1 MIINKKNIINK
12 KKRIKELV
20 FNIINLQTYMYM
32 KKYVFLAASA
42 LALASCTSD
51 DFLGDTQGNVQSN
64 TSAINFDGGTGK
76 ITRASTLT
84 GDKAA
89 GALNNNYV
97 VFGYKTA
104 QDNSTTTTVFDHYT
118 INWNNQAGK
127 TESNTCGWEY
137 VGQKANSLSK
147 LPGDKDQTIKYWDYS
162 ASQYDFVAFSFGK
175 AIQGE
180 GDGKVK
186 ATAVTT
192 TPKLS
197 YTLTG
202 AVNDLAK
209 CFIAD
214 RITAKSTVENKKNN
228 LLVAYKDNVQ
238 FNFRSLSTKVTMGIY
253 ETVPGYSVKDVVFY
267 SDKDTKLNG
276 ENNKPT
282 LYAAKATI
290 PSGKGTITVT
300 FPETDNTKTDYNK
313 AHVNF
318 EVASGETNS
327 SSITFR
333 DLSTDTRESNETGTA
348 YIGRD
353 ITKISTPKKDDGTTK
368 DYNVVIPA
376 EVGDLTLKVDYTLES
391 IDGSGETIKVTGA
404 TAVVPGKYTNWEP
417 NYAYTYIFKISDKTN
432 GSTGGENDPAGLYPI
447 KFDAIVTETET
458 GKQETI
464 TTVDKKSIT
473 TYAKGEINN
482 EYKTNDNIYVSV
494 NNTTALHIKK
504 GEDDT
509 TPTNVKLYT
518 ATGIGSYEKNIT
530 EATVALCL
538 SKGTNTATTGEKV
551 LSVDDDNKLTVTPA
565 TGLTI
570 ATQIE
575 AADAVDGNAINGN
588 FAKFKPT
595 TPGTYV
601 FEFTDT
607 DTNKYYKVIIV
618 K

>member
-1 MIINKKNIINK
+1 
-12 KKRIKELV
+12 
-20 FNIINLQTYMYM
+20 M

-51 DFLGDTQGNVQSN
+51 DFLGNTPGNVQSN

-76 ITRASTLT
+76 ITRATTQTGADAAKTL
-84 GDKAA
+84 GYS
-89 GALNNNYV
+89 YV
-97 VFGYKTA
+97 VYGYKTVN
-104 QDNSTTTTVFDHYT
+104 DVPTTVFDHYT
-118 INWNNQAGK
+118 IKWNGLKDK

-137 VGQKANSLSK
+137 VGQKANSLSS
-147 LPGDKDQTIKYWDYS
+147 LEGDKDQTIKYWDYS

-175 AIQGE
+175 ATQGDE
-180 GDGKVK
+180 EGKV
-186 ATAVTT
+186 TASKIDN
-192 TPKLS
+192 TPS

-202 AVNDLAK
+202 NVNELAK

-214 RITAKSTVENKKNN
+214 RITATPKETTTKKAN
-228 LLVAYKDNVQ
+228 LLVGYKDDVQ

-253 ETVPGYSVKDVVFY
+253 ETIPGYSVKDVVFY
-267 SDKDTKLNG
+267 SDKTTALSG

-282 LYAAKATI
+282 LYAASASI
-290 PSGKGTITVT
+290 PSGKGTITVK
-300 FPETDNTKTDYNK
+300 FPTTDENNTDYNK
-313 AHVNF
+313 AHVEF
-318 EVASGETNS
+318 KAATGSDNS
-327 SSITFR
+327 SSIQFGK
-333 DLSTDTRESNETGTA
+333 LSTVDKENEEKGTTGF
-348 YIGRD
+348 IGRD
-353 ITKISTPKKDDGTTK
+353 ITTFSTPKEGNNKK
-368 DYNVVIPA
+368 YEVVIPA
-376 EVGDLTLKVDYTLES
+376 KVGALTLKVDYTLES

-404 TAVVPGKYTNWEP
+404 TAVVPEKYTNWEP

-432 GSTGGENDPAGLYPI
+432 GSTGGSTAGLYPI
-447 KFDAIVTETET
+447 TFDAIVTETET

-464 TTVDKKSIT
+464 TTIADNSIT
-473 TYAKGEINN
+473 TYAKGAINE
-482 EYKTNDNIYVSV
+482 EYKKDANIYVSV
-494 NNTTALHIKK
+494 NNTTDLHIKK

-509 TPTNVKLYT
+509 TPTNVKLFT
-518 ATGIGSYEKNIT
+518 ATGTGSYEKNIT

-538 SKGTNTATTGEKV
+538 SKGTTTATTGEKV

-575 AADAVDGNAINGN
+575 AADAVDGNAISGN

-595 TPGTYV
+595 NAGTYV

-607 DTNKYYKVIIV
+607 KNKNTKYYKVIIV

>member
-1 MIINKKNIINK
+1 
-12 KKRIKELV
+12 
-20 FNIINLQTYMYM
+20 MYM

-51 DFLGDTQGNVQSN
+51 DFLGNTPGNVQSN

-76 ITRASTLT
+76 ITRATTQTGADAAKTL
-84 GDKAA
+84 GYS
-89 GALNNNYV
+89 YV
-97 VFGYKTA
+97 VYGYKTVN
-104 QDNSTTTTVFDHYT
+104 DVPTTVFDHYT
-118 INWNNQAGK
+118 IKWNGLKDK

-137 VGQKANSLSK
+137 VGQKANSLSS
-147 LPGDKDQTIKYWDYS
+147 LEGDKDQTIKYWDYS

-175 AIQGE
+175 ATQGDE
-180 GDGKVK
+180 EGKV
-186 ATAVTT
+186 TASKIDN
-192 TPKLS
+192 TPS

-202 AVNDLAK
+202 NVNELAK

-214 RITAKSTVENKKNN
+214 RITATPKETTTKKAN
-228 LLVAYKDNVQ
+228 LLVGYKDDVQ

-253 ETVPGYSVKDVVFY
+253 ETIPGYSVKDVVFY
-267 SDKDTKLNG
+267 SDKTTALSG

-282 LYAAKATI
+282 LYAASASI
-290 PSGKGTITVT
+290 PSGKGTITVK
-300 FPETDNTKTDYNK
+300 FPTTDENNTDYNK
-313 AHVNF
+313 AHVEF
-318 EVASGETNS
+318 KAATGSDNS
-327 SSITFR
+327 SSIQFGK
-333 DLSTDTRESNETGTA
+333 LSTVDKENEEKGTTGF
-348 YIGRD
+348 IGRD
-353 ITKISTPKKDDGTTK
+353 ITTFSTPKEGNNKK
-368 DYNVVIPA
+368 YEVVIPA
-376 EVGDLTLKVDYTLES
+376 KVGALTLKVDYTLES

-404 TAVVPGKYTNWEP
+404 TAVVPEKYTNWEP

-432 GSTGGENDPAGLYPI
+432 GSTGGSTAGLYPI
-447 KFDAIVTETET
+447 TFDAIVTETET

-464 TTVDKKSIT
+464 TTVADNSIT
-473 TYAKGEINN
+473 TYAKGAINE
-482 EYKTNDNIYVSV
+482 EYKKDANIYVSV
-494 NNTTALHIKK
+494 NNTTDLHIKK

-509 TPTNVKLYT
+509 TPTNVKLFT
-518 ATGIGSYEKNIT
+518 ATGTGSYEKNIT

-538 SKGTNTATTGEKV
+538 SKGTTTATTGEKV

-575 AADAVDGNAINGN
+575 AADAVDGNAISGN

-595 TPGTYV
+595 NAGTYV

-607 DTNKYYKVIIV
+607 KNKNTKYYKVIIV

>member
-1 MIINKKNIINK
+1 
-12 KKRIKELV
+12 
-20 FNIINLQTYMYM
+20 M

-51 DFLGDTQGNVQSN
+51 DFLGNTPGNVQSN

-76 ITRASTLT
+76 ITRATTQTGADAAKTL
-84 GDKAA
+84 GYS
-89 GALNNNYV
+89 YV
-97 VFGYKTA
+97 VYGYKTVN
-104 QDNSTTTTVFDHYT
+104 DVPTTVFDHYT
-118 INWNNQAGK
+118 IKWNGLKDK

-137 VGQKANSLSK
+137 VGQKANSLSS
-147 LPGDKDQTIKYWDYS
+147 LEGDKDQTIKYWDYS

-175 AIQGE
+175 ATQGDE
-180 GDGKVK
+180 EGKV
-186 ATAVTT
+186 TASKIDN
-192 TPKLS
+192 TPS

-202 AVNDLAK
+202 NVNELAK

-214 RITAKSTVENKKNN
+214 RITATPKETTTKKAN
-228 LLVAYKDNVQ
+228 LLVGYKDDVQ

-253 ETVPGYSVKDVVFY
+253 ETIPGYSVKDVVFY
-267 SDKDTKLNG
+267 SDKTTALSG

-282 LYAAKATI
+282 LYAASASI
-290 PSGKGTITVT
+290 PSGKGTITVK
-300 FPETDNTKTDYNK
+300 FPTTDENNTDYNK
-313 AHVNF
+313 AHVEF
-318 EVASGETNS
+318 KAATGSDNS
-327 SSITFR
+327 SSIQFGK
-333 DLSTDTRESNETGTA
+333 LSTVDKENEEKGTTGF
-348 YIGRD
+348 IGRD
-353 ITKISTPKKDDGTTK
+353 ITTFSTPKEGNNKK
-368 DYNVVIPA
+368 YEVVIPA
-376 EVGDLTLKVDYTLES
+376 KVGALTLKVDYTLES

-404 TAVVPGKYTNWEP
+404 TAVVPEKYTNWEP

-432 GSTGGENDPAGLYPI
+432 GSTGGSTAGLYPI
-447 KFDAIVTETET
+447 TFDAIVTETET

-464 TTVDKKSIT
+464 TTVADNSIT
-473 TYAKGEINN
+473 TYAKGVINE
-482 EYKTNDNIYVSV
+482 EYKKDANIYVSV
-494 NNTTALHIKK
+494 NNTTDLHIKK

-509 TPTNVKLYT
+509 TPTNVKLFT
-518 ATGIGSYEKNIT
+518 ATGTGSYEKNIT

-538 SKGTNTATTGEKV
+538 SKGTTTATTGEKV

-575 AADAVDGNAINGN
+575 AADAVDGNAISGN

-595 TPGTYV
+595 NAGTYV

-607 DTNKYYKVIIV
+607 KNKNTKYYKVIIV

>member
-1 MIINKKNIINK
+1 
-12 KKRIKELV
+12 
-20 FNIINLQTYMYM
+20 MYM
-32 KKYVFLAASA
+32 KKYIFLAASA
-42 LALASCTSD
+42 LTLASCTSE
-51 DFLGDTQGNVQSN
+51 DFLGNTPGNVQSN

-76 ITRASTLT
+76 ISRAT
-84 GDKAA
+84 GADAA

-97 VFGYKTA
+97 VFGYKT
-104 QDNSTTTTVFDHYT
+104 DKNDSKTTVFDHYT
-118 INWNNQAGK
+118 IHWNNLAGK
-127 TESNTCGWEY
+127 TESNTKGWEY
-137 VGQKANSLSK
+137 VGLTANSLTS
-147 LPGDKDQTIKYWDYS
+147 LTGDKAQTIKYWDYS

-214 RITAKSTVENKKNN
+214 RITAKPDMETTKKKAN
-228 LLVAYKDNVQ
+228 LLVGYKDDVQ

-253 ETVPGYSVKDVVFY
+253 ETIPGYSVKDVKFY
-267 SDKDTKLNG
+267 SSNNTPATD
-276 ENNKPT
+276 NKPT
-282 LYAAKATI
+282 LYAKDKNI
-290 PSGKGTITVT
+290 PAGNGTVTVT
-300 FPETDNTKTDYNK
+300 FPTTTESETDYNK
-313 AHVNF
+313 AHVEF
-318 EVASGETNS
+318 AAATESDKS
-327 SSITFR
+327 SSIQFGN
-333 DLSTDTRESNETGTA
+333 LSTVEKEKEEKGTTGF
-348 YIGRD
+348 IGRD
-353 ITKISTPKKDDGTTK
+353 ITEFSTPKEGTNK
-368 DYNVVIPA
+368 KYEVVIPA
-376 EVGDLTLKVDYTLES
+376 KVGALTLKVDYTLES

-404 TAVVPGKYTNWEP
+404 TAVVPEKYTNWEP

-432 GSTGGENDPAGLYPI
+432 GSTGGSTAGLYPI
-447 KFDAIVTETET
+447 TFDAIVTETET

-464 TTVDKKSIT
+464 TTVADNSIT
-473 TYAKGEINN
+473 TYAKDAINE
-482 EYKTNDNIYVSV
+482 EYKKDANIYVSV
-494 NNTTALHIKK
+494 NNTTDLHINS
-504 GEDDT
+504 GNEEDV
-509 TPTNVKLYT
+509 TPTNVKLFT
-518 ATGIGSYEKNIT
+518 ATGTGSYEKNIT

-538 SKGTNTATTGEKV
+538 SKGTTTATTGEKV

-570 ATQIE
+570 VTQIE
-575 AADAVDGNAINGN
+575 AADAVDGNAISGN

-595 TPGTYV
+595 NAGTYV

-607 DTNKYYKVIIV
+607 KNKNTKYYKVIIV